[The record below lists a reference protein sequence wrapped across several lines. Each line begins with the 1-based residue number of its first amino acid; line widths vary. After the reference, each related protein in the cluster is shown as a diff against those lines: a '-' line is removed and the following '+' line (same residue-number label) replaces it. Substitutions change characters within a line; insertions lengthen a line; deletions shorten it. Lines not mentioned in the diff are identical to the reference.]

1 MIWVTFHAPPPPR
14 RTLAAAHSSSV
25 PGIVIAPRRL
35 LPAVFAVAILL
46 APVFT
51 ASAQGAGTEPPDRE
65 RPAIDTIFGRSGR
78 LLARFLAP
86 KHSMEVEPIARL
98 FGRREQQEPGTVA
111 VTDSA
116 SGRKL
121 SLITLRPFAEKVNG
135 RVGDYHIGRFP
146 AEKRTARSAAYENPD
161 GFIEVT
167 LDNKDTQVSEHF
179 RLADFL
185 THDQKNVWPK
195 YLVLREAL
203 VDKLELV
210 LIELKRRGIR
220 AERLAVMSGFRS
232 PQYNQ
237 KGVGRG
243 GRARDS
249 RHQYGDAADV
259 LVDNNRDGR
268 LDDLNHDGRVNSR
281 DVRILVDAI
290 EAVERQYPDLVG
302 GLGLYR
308 ATSSHGPF
316 VHVDVRGSRA
326 RWGRL

>member
-1 MIWVTFHAPPPPR
+1 MLMAPAAVALGQGATVAPP
-14 RTLAAAHSSSV
+14 SGKS
-25 PGIVIAPRRL
+25 
-35 LPAVFAVAILL
+35 AV
-46 APVFT
+46 
-51 ASAQGAGTEPPDRE
+51 
-65 RPAIDTIFGRSGR
+65 IDTIFGRSGR

-86 KHSMEVEPIARL
+86 RHSMEVEPIARL
-98 FGRREQQEPGTVA
+98 FGRREQKDAGTLA

-116 SGRKL
+116 SGRQL
-121 SLITLRPFAEKVNG
+121 SLFTLLPFDDMVKG

-146 AEKRTARSAAYENPD
+146 AEKRAPRSAAYENPD

-167 LDNKDTQVSEHF
+167 LENKDTPVSERF
-179 RLADFL
+179 RLVDFL
-185 THDQKNVWPK
+185 THDQGNVWPK
-195 YLVLREAL
+195 YLVLREPL

-210 LIELKRRGIR
+210 LVELQRRGIK

-249 RHQYGDAADV
+249 RHQFGDAADI
-259 LVDNNRDGR
+259 LVDNNHDGR

-281 DVRILVDAI
+281 DLRILVEAI
-290 EAVERQYPDLVG
+290 EHVEREYPELIG

-308 ATSSHGPF
+308 ATRSHGPF
-316 VHVDVRGSRA
+316 VHVDVRGVRA